1 MSSCPDHQTNLR
13 ERSSAS
19 GSRGARPNDEGFT
32 LVEVLISMVVLTVG
46 LVGIAAMLA
55 ITTQMHIGARESAR
69 STRLAQDKFD
79 ELMKLDFDADPEV
92 AVGGS
97 LDSDEDDYFEQ
108 PMTGVTVRWAVA
120 DGPTDDT
127 RVVTVR
133 VLNEQA
139 QQYPHDRSE
148 HDHPPMVTMPMTPRT
163 RLAND
168 QGFTLV
174 EFMIAAL
181 IMSFVLGSTVMLAMQ
196 MQQAYSSQLDNAA
209 LEQEARYALDWIAR
223 DLRSA
228 ASDGYYEVPDDQK
241 LVIDPNGGGD
251 PDDSIQIQADIS
263 PPDGL
268 IDDNGEDITIE
279 LDPLTRSITRY
290 DAVADETEEMTDGI
304 FTDLRF
310 TFLDPT
316 RTVTADPED
325 VSYVVVQVTAES
337 RAWDNNL
344 GERPRSTL
352 VN

>member
-1 MSSCPDHQTNLR
+1 MRADRRGTQ
-13 ERSSAS
+13 S
-19 GSRGARPNDEGFT
+19 GDEGFT

-79 ELMKLDFDADPEV
+79 DLMKLNFDADPEV

-97 LDSDEDDYFEQ
+97 LDADEDDYFEQ

-120 DGPTDDT
+120 AGPTDDT

-133 VLNEQA
+133 VLNERA
-139 QQYPHDRSE
+139 QQYRTNGSC
-148 HDHPPMVTMPMTPRT
+148 HDHPPVVAMPTTPRA

-181 IMSFVLGSTVMLAMQ
+181 IMSFVLGGTVMLAMQ
-196 MQQAYSSQLDNAA
+196 MQQAYSTQLDDAA

-228 ASDGYYEVPDDQK
+228 ASDAYYEVDEDQE
-241 LVIDPNGGGD
+241 LFIDPNGGGD
-251 PDDSIQIQADIS
+251 PDDSIQVQADIN

-279 LDPLTRSITRY
+279 LDPITRIITRY
-290 DAVADETEEMTDGI
+290 DAVADETEEMTDGL
-304 FTDLRF
+304 FTDLQF
-310 TFLDPT
+310 TFLDST
-316 RTVTADPED
+316 RTVTADPES
-325 VSYVVVQVTAES
+325 VSYVQVQVTAES
-337 RAWDNNL
+337 RAWNSNL

-352 VN
+352 STEVRLRTRR